1 MRSITGL
8 EVKVG
13 VLVLAG
19 AIATVTMILTADKFS
34 VERRY
39 KITSYLNDAGGL
51 RLESPVTLSGI
62 AIGKVV
68 AVEGVAPG
76 VEAPGR
82 IRAVLAIT
90 EGIALPKDVEAKLS
104 SSGLF
109 GDAFLA
115 LAAPAKSSGGTV
127 PTDGTGQIIVGP
139 GFMDEVQDQ
148 AKTIMA
154 GVNDLLAP
162 ESRADIKRLLKGAAD
177 LSQHSASIAAR
188 LDKQGERL
196 DHVLENLDKITGD
209 LAATAAT
216 LKERTGPLIEH
227 IDHAVTTLDAKGAA
241 VLDRAAGA
249 AAQVE
254 TLASNLDKT
263 LAATGPDINATAA
276 SLRDVAGKTA
286 QIMGALA
293 KGDGLLGQLLV
304 NKELAGSLQ
313 SMAVDF
319 AAVATKV
326 ADRPSVLV
334 FDDPEHQ
341 TNVDKV
347 KRDREKMRR
356 AMQDGAA
363 PSPAPAQPASP
374 TLAPA
379 AASPP

>member
-1 MRSITGL
+1 MRPITAL

-19 AIATVTMILTADKFS
+19 AIATITMVLTADKFS
-34 VERRY
+34 IERRY

-115 LAAPAKSSGGTV
+115 LAAPAKSTGGIV
-127 PTDGTGQIIVGP
+127 PTDGSGQIIVGP

-162 ESRADIKRLLKGAAD
+162 DSRADIKRLLKGAAD

-227 IDHAVTTLDAKGAA
+227 IDHAVTTLDAKGTA

-263 LAATGPDINATAA
+263 LAATGPDITATAA

-286 QIMGALA
+286 QVMGALA
-293 KGDGLLGQLLV
+293 KGDGLLGQLMV
-304 NKELAGSLQ
+304 NKELAASLQ
-313 SMAVDF
+313 SMAVDL
-319 AAVATKV
+319 AAVAAKV

-356 AMQDGAA
+356 AMLEGAA
-363 PSPAPAQPASP
+363 PAPAQAVSP
-374 TLAPA
+374 TPAPA
-379 AASPP
+379 AASTP